1 MQAGTGGLYGTPDHM
16 SEYRGLGYGCE
27 RCRSGDDGRMIN
39 VYKLVREYRRKVN
52 PKVNVM
58 MVQTAGYNNTLLPE
72 MSYRTAICSG
82 WTGKEATFLS
92 AMTKEWDNV
101 DNGLKQ

>member
-1 MQAGTGGLYGTPDHM
+1 MP
-16 SEYRGLGYGCE
+16 RGILAWTKNK
-27 RCRSGDDGRMIN
+27 I
-39 VYKLVREYRRKVN
+39 
-52 PKVNVM
+52 
-58 MVQTAGYNNTLLPE
+58 
-72 MSYRTAICSG
+72 SYRTAICSD